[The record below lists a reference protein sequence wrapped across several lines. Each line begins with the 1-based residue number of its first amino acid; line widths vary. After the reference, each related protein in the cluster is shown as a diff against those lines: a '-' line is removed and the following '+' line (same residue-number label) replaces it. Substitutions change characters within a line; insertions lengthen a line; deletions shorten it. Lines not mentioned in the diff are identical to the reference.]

1 MAEDL
6 QRIKVKSVSSSKSAH
21 LMNHAPSVE
30 AASWTILLEE
40 WQIYTRLDSSSDKS
54 QPKNKV

>member
-30 AASWTILLEE
+30 AASWTIFIRRMANIH
-40 WQIYTRLDSSSDKS
+40 QIRFKFR
-54 QPKNKV
+54 